1 MLKFGTFV
9 VAMAKWQVN
18 TSTLSDGC
26 KVWTD
31 YDEETSQQLENLWAD
46 PPSGA
51 GPDAFLDYVWHGAPN
66 RESEKA
72 VPPTVPADTGPTVN
86 NEAAEANA
94 LTPPY
99 TSERTLKSPKRGR
112 PSPDGGNAQFQYKM
126 FVMRRFQQN
135 IKTFAVRKIQRVQV
149 TAGAVPSDS

>member
-1 MLKFGTFV
+1 
-9 VAMAKWQVN
+9 MAKWQVN

-86 NEAAEANA
+86 NEAAEAPP
-94 LTPPY
+94 LTPPF
-99 TSERTLKSPKRGR
+99 LKRGR
-112 PSPDGGNAQFQYKM
+112 PSPDGGNAPFQYKI

-135 IKTFAVRKIQRVQV
+135 IKTLAVRKIQRVQV